1 MQTHPQVLGDMYNY
15 QLATKALLLNAT
27 NKIKQQIL
35 ASNDQE
41 LVKQYLNWL
50 DQKETLAKWYT
61 YSKEELATE
70 KINLDSLERVANA
83 TEKELS
89 KKSTLFSEGYDQK
102 AVTFSDIVTKL
113 KPEEAAVEI
122 IHFKRFDV
130 VFRDTTYYAALVLT
144 KEKALPQWW
153 YWRMEKNWKTKFY
166 NYYKNT
172 IRQKSEDQHTY
183 TQYWSKIDKALI
195 GKKNGLLVFGWRI

>member
-1 MQTHPQVLGDMYNY
+1 
-15 QLATKALLLNAT
+15 
-27 NKIKQQIL
+27 
-35 ASNDQE
+35 
-41 LVKQYLNWL
+41 
-50 DQKETLAKWYT
+50 
-61 YSKEELATE
+61 
-70 KINLDSLERVANA
+70 
-83 TEKELS
+83 
-89 KKSTLFSEGYDQK
+89 LFSEGYDQK

-144 KEKALPQWW
+144 KEKALPQVVVL
-153 YWRMEKNWKTKFY
+153 ENGKELETKFY

-183 TQYWSKIDKALI
+183 TQ
-195 GKKNGLLVFGWRI
+195 